1 MDRVKLALENATQ
14 TKDLLVGAGI
24 LEQVAPLFKTQF
36 PGRRALI
43 VADRTTFCV
52 AGERVYNIFKAN
64 GIDQDKPYIF
74 DEPDMHAEWPYVER
88 LDNLFKQTDAI
99 PVAVGSGTINDLT
112 KLSSYH
118 TGRRYMTVATA
129 ASMDG
134 YLAFGA
140 SITKDGAKTTYP
152 CTATQALLADL
163 EIIATA
169 PAAMTASG
177 YADLFAKVPAGA
189 DWIVADEL
197 GIEPIDPVAF
207 SIVQDGLHE
216 ALSNPEGDRNGDLNA
231 LKQLIEGLCLGGFA
245 MQAYP
250 KSSRPASGAD
260 HQFSH
265 LLNMEHFVMKNGQ
278 APSHG
283 FQVSIGT
290 ILSLSFYDQLL
301 NHTDVE
307 AIDVDRCV
315 AAWPSL
321 EEQESKALKMFEG
334 TDFPT
339 LAATEIKAKYVTPE
353 QLREELNLFKAKW
366 PELKQRLQKQV
377 VTPTEAIR
385 RLKLVGAPTK
395 PEDIDLPR
403 TRLRDSI
410 IRAQSIRRRYTILDL
425 GLRTLLLPQWTEGL
439 FGRGGLWEIHS

>member
-14 TKDLLVGAGI
+14 TKDLIVGTGVI
-24 LEQVAPLFKTQF
+24 EQVAQLFKTQF
-36 PGRRALI
+36 PGHRALI
-43 VADRTTFCV
+43 VADTTTFRV
-52 AGERVYNIFKAN
+52 AGERVYNILKDN

-74 DEPDMHAEWPYVER
+74 DEPDMHAEWPYIER
-88 LDNLFKQTDAI
+88 LDHLFKQTDAI
-99 PVAVGSGTINDLT
+99 PIAVGSGTINDLT

-140 SITKDGAKTTYP
+140 SITKDGAKQTFP

-163 EIIATA
+163 NIIATA
-169 PAAMTASG
+169 PSAMTASG

-216 ALSNPEGDRNGDLNA
+216 ALSNPEGDRNGDLKA

-290 ILSLSFYDQLL
+290 IISLSFYDQLL
-301 NHTDVE
+301 NHTDVD

-339 LAATEIKAKYVTPE
+339 LGATEIKAKYVTPE
-353 QLREELNLFKAKW
+353 QLRQELNLFKAKW
-366 PELKQRLQKQV
+366 PELKKRLQKQL

-385 RLKLVGAPTK
+385 RLRLVGAPTK

>member
-14 TKDLLVGAGI
+14 TKDLIVGTGVI
-24 LEQVAPLFKTQF
+24 EQVAQLFKTQF

-43 VADRTTFCV
+43 VADTTTFRV
-52 AGERVYNIFKAN
+52 AGERVYNILKDN

-74 DEPDMHAEWPYVER
+74 DEPDMHAEWPYIER
-88 LDNLFKQTDAI
+88 LDHLFKQTDAI

-140 SITKDGAKTTYP
+140 SITKDGAKQTFP

-163 EIIATA
+163 NIIATA

-216 ALSNPEGDRNGDLNA
+216 ALSNPEGDRNGDLKA

-290 ILSLSFYDQLL
+290 IISLSFYDQLL
-301 NHTDVE
+301 NHTDVD

-339 LAATEIKAKYVTPE
+339 LGATEIKAKYVTPE
-353 QLREELNLFKAKW
+353 QLRQELNLFKAKW
-366 PELKQRLQKQV
+366 PELKKRLQKQL

-385 RLKLVGAPTK
+385 RLRLVGAPTK